1 MVMPL
6 EIDVLGIV
14 IALWLLLAV
23 LSVAWVIGKIAGF
36 I

>member
-1 MVMPL
+1 MPL
-6 EIDVLGIV
+6 EVDALGIV
-14 IALWLLLAV
+14 IVLWLLIAV

>member
-1 MVMPL
+1 MALDV
-6 EIDVLGIV
+6 DVLGIV
-14 IALWLLLAV
+14 IALWLLIAV